1 MFKVRG
7 TSRAADKGPFLK
19 SSCSEAGNTG
29 TEAFSGGGGTFRNII
44 YIAGVK
50 QGTAR
55 LQVVVNTIS
64 GGEWFD
70 FEL

>member
-29 TEAFSGGGGTFRNII
+29 TEAFSGGTFRNII

-64 GGEWFD
+64 GGEWFV